1 MAPLGDRFKKM
12 VGKTRFVVCRL
23 FIHLA
28 GSEVAPLLG
37 TLNQAA
43 RTVMADGDGDLDLL
57 GEQLVDICQQLLQYD
72 AYWLSAANEG
82 DVVWDEGE
90 AADYFNQLFTDS
102 AQRYLCQ
109 PEPAMADD
117 LDDESFAIPITQNIV
132 VMLTLACEGEVPQLE
147 TNLADVEAMTDGLK
161 AIINLHYQQR
171 LRGIQIHYSPA
182 RLGDELTNDQLL
194 QNFSELIPL

>member
-1 MAPLGDRFKKM
+1 MTPLGDRFKKM

-23 FIHLA
+23 FLHLA

-43 RTVMADGDGDLDLL
+43 RTVIEAGDGDLDLM
-57 GEQLVDICQQLLQYD
+57 GEQLVNICQQLLQYD
-72 AYWLSAANEG
+72 GYWMSAANEG

-90 AADYFNQLFTDS
+90 AADYFNELFTDS
-102 AQRYLCQ
+102 AQRYLAE
-109 PEPAMADD
+109 PEAVTEADD
-117 LDDESFAIPITQNIV
+117 AFSIPITQNIV
-132 VMLTLACEGEVPQLE
+132 VMITLAVEGEVPELE
-147 TNLADVEAMTDGLK
+147 TNLADASAMVEALK

-171 LRGIQIHYSPA
+171 LRGIQVHYSPA

-194 QNFSELIPL
+194 QNFPELIPF

>member
-1 MAPLGDRFKKM
+1 MAPLGDRFNKM

-23 FIHLA
+23 FLHLA

-43 RTVMADGDGDLDLL
+43 RSAIEAGDGDLEVM

-82 DVVWDEGE
+82 DFVWDEGE
-90 AADYFNQLFTDS
+90 AGDYFTELFTDS
-102 AQRYLCQ
+102 AQRYLAE
-109 PEPAMADD
+109 PELAM
-117 LDDESFAIPITQNIV
+117 DEEDSFSIPITHNII
-132 VMLTLACEGEVPQLE
+132 VMITLAVEGEIPELE
-147 TNLADVEAMTDGLK
+147 TNLADADAMMDGLK

-171 LRGIQIHYSPA
+171 LRGIQVHYSPA
-182 RLGDELTNDQLL
+182 KLGDELTNDQLL
-194 QNFSELIPL
+194 TNFPELIPL

>member
-23 FIHLA
+23 FLHLA

-43 RTVMADGDGDLDLL
+43 RTVVEAGDGDLDLM
-57 GEQLVDICQQLLQYD
+57 GEQLVNICQQLLQYD
-72 AYWLSAANEG
+72 PYWLSAANEG

-90 AADYFNQLFTDS
+90 AADYFNELFTDS
-102 AQRYLCQ
+102 AQRYLAQ
-109 PEPAMADD
+109 PEAGIETDD
-117 LDDESFAIPITQNIV
+117 AFSIPITHNIV
-132 VMLTLACEGEVPQLE
+132 VMITLAVEGEVPELE
-147 TNLADVEAMTDGLK
+147 TNLADSAAMVEALK
-161 AIINLHYQQR
+161 AMINLHYQQR
-171 LRGIQIHYSPA
+171 LRGIQVHYSPA

-194 QNFSELIPL
+194 QNFPELIPF